1 MNEPTSPN
9 MYIKSD
15 YNTQVEQWLAEG
27 NQIKSLANGEG
38 AHSKKF
44 NNREKSKS
52 PQDAMRRIMSNSIAI
67 DRAQKENPHAKARA
81 EARAN
86 GLKRYTGSE
95 CKKCGSTQKFVS
107 TSNCVACSGRSAA
120 KSMQKKNVTTRDGEG
135 R

>member
-1 MNEPTSPN
+1 MNESTSPN
-9 MYIKSD
+9 MYIKPD
-15 YNTQVEQWLAEG
+15 YSAQVEQWVAEG

-44 NNREKSKS
+44 NNRDKSKS
-52 PQDAMRRIMSNSIAI
+52 PQDAMRRIMSNSIAV

-86 GLKRYTGSE
+86 GLKRFTGSE

-107 TSNCVACSGRSAA
+107 TNNCVACSGRSAA
-120 KSMQKKNVTTRDGEG
+120 KSMQKKRAS
-135 R
+135 